1 LINMRKYGKLL
12 LSAYIMKKI
21 KSGKSQKGIVRKYAK
36 LALGALLLKK
46 LNSIKFEK
54 EVKPVEEVEL
64 IETERGASRMGIGK
78 IIMGAL
84 AGATVIYAI
93 KKYTAKK
100 SGHKIEVQ

>member
-1 LINMRKYGKLL
+1 MN
-12 LSAYIMKKI
+12 KI
-21 KSGKSQKGIVRKYAK
+21 KSGKSQKGGGIVRKYAK
-36 LALGALLLKK
+36 LALGTLLLKK

-54 EVKPVEEVEL
+54 KVKPVEEVEL
-64 IETERGASRMGIGK
+64 IETERGASRMGSGK

>member
-1 LINMRKYGKLL
+1 
-12 LSAYIMKKI
+12 MKKI

-36 LALGALLLKK
+36 LALGTLLLKK

-64 IETERGASRMGIGK
+64 IETERGDSRIGIGK

-84 AGATVIYAI
+84 AGATVVYAI

>member
-1 LINMRKYGKLL
+1 MRKYGKLL

-21 KSGKSQKGIVRKYAK
+21 KSGKSQKGGIVRKYAK
-36 LALGALLLKK
+36 LALGTLLLKK

>member
-1 LINMRKYGKLL
+1 MRKYGKLL

-21 KSGKSQKGIVRKYAK
+21 KSGKSQKGAGIVRKYAK
-36 LALGALLLKK
+36 LALGTLLLKK

-64 IETERGASRMGIGK
+64 IETESGASRMGIGK

>member
-1 LINMRKYGKLL
+1 
-12 LSAYIMKKI
+12 MKKI
-21 KSGKSQKGIVRKYAK
+21 MSGKSQKGIVRKYAK

>member
-1 LINMRKYGKLL
+1 MRKYGKLL

-36 LALGALLLKK
+36 LALGTLLLKK

-64 IETERGASRMGIGK
+64 IETESGASRMGIGK